1 MKDRFS
7 KIKRIYDLVNLI
19 FSFGIDHYSRWYIS
33 KKVRGTICDLGAGK
47 GELSY
52 YLSKNKRVRKIF
64 SVEISNDML
73 EERFKNPKIF
83 YIRGNAE
90 NLPLKDGKFDYV
102 LNSYLFRN
110 IENKEKFLKESKR
123 ILKKKGK
130 ILILD
135 MTRPSFP
142 LSILFI
148 PYIFL
153 FTKILSTFYPEYN
166 FLRESIFSFKAR
178 EFIKKY
184 RVKEYKNIF
193 GSIFYLFVL

>member
-1 MKDRFS
+1 MDNRFS

-33 KKVRGTICDLGAGK
+33 KKVRGIVCDIGAGK

-52 YLSKNKRVRKIF
+52 YLFKNKRVKKIIA
-64 SVEISNDML
+64 VEISKDML
-73 EERFKNPKIF
+73 EDRFRNSKIS

-90 NLPLKDGKFDYV
+90 NLPLKSKKFDYV
-102 LNSYLFRN
+102 ASSFVFRN
-110 IENKEKFLKESKR
+110 IEDKEKFFKESRR
-123 ILKKKGK
+123 ILKKNGSI
-130 ILILD
+130 ILLD

-153 FTKILSTFYPEYN
+153 FTKILSIFYPEYN
-166 FLRESIFSFKAR
+166 FLRKSIFSFKAK

-193 GSIFYLFVL
+193 GSIFYLFVI